1 MASLLAKDTY
11 LQSLARKIC
20 AQPSPEP
27 QKRTSGK
34 EQPRAGTGRA
44 SRGAPLRR
52 QHSRL
57 YSPPQRWSVSI
68 LHRTYFRWNGQVDA
82 CNKPV
87 KHQEEILQ
95 GMLKGSAL
103 LLLVGGTG
111 QTVRRIQLC
120 AQRAGS
126 SAGLWRT

>member
-44 SRGAPLRR
+44 SRGGAP
-52 QHSRL
+52 
-57 YSPPQRWSVSI
+57 PPPALASLFPAAAMVGVYPTPH
-68 LHRTYFRWNGQVDA
+68 LLQVEWTGGCVQQACETSGGNIARDA
-82 CNKPV
+82 
-87 KHQEEILQ
+87 
-95 GMLKGSAL
+95 
-103 LLLVGGTG
+103 
-111 QTVRRIQLC
+111 
-120 AQRAGS
+120 
-126 SAGLWRT
+126 